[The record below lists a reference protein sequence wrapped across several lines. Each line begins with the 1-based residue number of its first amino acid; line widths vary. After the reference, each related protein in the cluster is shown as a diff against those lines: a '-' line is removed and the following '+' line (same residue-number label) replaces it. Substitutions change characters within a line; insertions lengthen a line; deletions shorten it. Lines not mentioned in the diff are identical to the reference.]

1 MRWLRRDALP
11 GEVREHLTLQR
22 GERILA
28 SAAGPAGWVVVTTH
42 AVWLPIRAQ
51 IERVGWEHVDSA
63 AWNQDEGVLTVVQ
76 AAPLG
81 GRARQWF
88 VRVDD
93 ARDLLLV
100 VKERVRATVVV
111 SRRLLLDGDQGVT
124 IVGRRPPGHDDVSW
138 TVSVD
143 VGVDPTDPAV
153 RAEIDRALLVARG
166 DVGG

>member
-1 MRWLRRDALP
+1 MRWLRRESLP
-11 GEVREHLTLQR
+11 GEVRAQLTLQR
-22 GERILA
+22 GERVLA
-28 SAAGPAGWVVVTTH
+28 YADGPAGWVVVTSH
-42 AVWLPIRAQ
+42 AVWLPGRSRL
-51 IERVGWEHVDSA
+51 ERVGWQQVDSA

-81 GRARQWF
+81 GRARRWF

-100 VKERVRATVVV
+100 VKERVRATVVL
-111 SRRLLLDGDQGVT
+111 SRRVLLDGDRAVT
-124 IVGRRPPGHDDVSW
+124 VVGRRAPGQDAVTW

-143 VGVDPTDPAV
+143 VGVDPSDPAV
-153 RAEIDRALLVARG
+153 RAEIDRALQVARA